1 MYYIPSKAMPVAIFF
16 SSVINLLY
24 YFGVLQYFLLK
35 VSWFIHKVMQTS
47 PTESVVNIMNIFVGM
62 VNTLKPITQLRETR
76 LIKNIF
82 PFKSEAPLIIKPF
95 LPLMTNSEL
104 FAVLTSGYSTVAG
117 SMLAGI

>member
-1 MYYIPSKAMPVAIFF
+1 MPVAIFF

-62 VNTLKPITQLRETR
+62 V
-76 LIKNIF
+76 
-82 PFKSEAPLIIKPF
+82 S
-95 LPLMTNSEL
+95 
-104 FAVLTSGYSTVAG
+104 
-117 SMLAGI
+117 